1 MTNKFPH
8 PFRELEKNLKALK
21 AKLPMK
27 VSGIAEEDFKENF
40 RRQGVRGNGGNII
53 GWKKRKNE
61 SEKRKG
67 RALLIKSGRLRR
79 GFKKRPDANNARV
92 INDVPYAQANN
103 EGNKETVSVK
113 AFTRRSRRTKKISN
127 VKAHSRKNNL
137 DARSFMITTEPLLKD
152 ISEQMG
158 KDVDTIFKSLK

>member
-1 MTNKFPH
+1 MSSNKFPH
-8 PFRELEKNLKALK
+8 PFRELEQKLRSYKS
-21 AKLPMK
+21 KLPMK

-40 RRQGVRGNGGNII
+40 RRQGYRGNSGNTI

-79 GFKKRPDANNARV
+79 GFKKRPDAKNARV

-103 EGNKETVSVK
+103 EGSKETVSVP
-113 AFTRRSRRTKKISN
+113 AFNRRSMRTGKASQ
-127 VKAHSRKNNL
+127 VKAHKRKNNTE
-137 DARSFMITTEPLLKD
+137 ARPFMVTTEPLMNEINK
-152 ISEQMG
+152 QVG
-158 KDVDTIFKSLK
+158 KDVDAIFKSQ